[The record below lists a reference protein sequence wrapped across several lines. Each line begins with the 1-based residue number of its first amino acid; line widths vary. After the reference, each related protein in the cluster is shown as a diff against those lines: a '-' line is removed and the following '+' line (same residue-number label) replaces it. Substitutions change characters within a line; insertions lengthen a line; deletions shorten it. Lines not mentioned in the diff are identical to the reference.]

1 METRSRKRPAR
12 RTRIAG
18 RNRSRARLAARNGN
32 GSRRRR
38 ARLGKRLEL
47 SKPALASVGRT
58 NGDRERRTPEMDRS
72 DPQFRAALKDFTAAT
87 RLFRKES
94 YAKAQGLFEKVV
106 SSPAHE
112 LAERA
117 RVHLALCQQ
126 RRARSAPAPK
136 NPEEYYNVGVAELN
150 ARHLELAIEHL
161 SKADKTAPNREHVK
175 YALAAAHALQGNTD
189 IAIEHLK
196 VAIALR
202 SGNRFLARSDEDFQP
217 VASDP
222 RFKRLVSS
230 GDGLNSGSAS

>member
-1 METRSRKRPAR
+1 MATRSRRRPDR
-12 RTRIAG
+12 RTRITG
-18 RNRSRARLAARNGN
+18 RARSRARLAARNGN
-32 GSRRRR
+32 GSHRGQ
-38 ARLGKRLEL
+38 ARLARRLKL
-47 SKPALASVGRT
+47 TKLVMSSVGRK
-58 NGDRERRTPEMDRS
+58 NGDRASRTPEMDRS
-72 DPQFRAALKDFTAAT
+72 DPQFRAALKNFSAAT

-94 YAKAQGLFEKVV
+94 YAKAQQLFEKVA

-189 IAIEHLK
+189 VAIEHLR

-222 RFKRLVSS
+222 RFKRLVYS
-230 GDGLNSGSAS
+230 GDGLDSGSAS